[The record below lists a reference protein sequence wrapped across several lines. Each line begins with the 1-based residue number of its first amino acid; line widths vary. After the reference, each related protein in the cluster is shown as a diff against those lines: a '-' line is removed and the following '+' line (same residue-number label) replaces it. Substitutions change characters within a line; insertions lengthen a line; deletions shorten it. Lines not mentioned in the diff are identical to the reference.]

1 MQGLYGVVH
10 HNSKLLVPVLMLLVK
25 QLDIYVDP
33 DEDAEPPMRLE
44 PTIVTQGEK
53 VDIVEPLVSMQCNPT
68 SVCDVAMATKL
79 THSLIFK

>member
-68 SVCDVAMATKL
+68 SVCDVTMATKL